1 MVATRLLVIWHVA
14 SATKKLNIKFYVI
27 LVTLYLKSAQELVGT
42 SWDSAALGDNTASK
56 WQTLNLSLGLC
67 EFEP

>member
-27 LVTLYLKSAQELVGT
+27 LVNLHLNSAQ
-42 SWDSAALGDNTASK
+42 
-56 WQTLNLSLGLC
+56 
-67 EFEP
+67 